1 MGTNLRSVGMGVTML
16 SLFLLLQIFIDSLRL
31 GCRCAPKPG
40 FDRLIN
46 SSGGSGNSSF
56 VL

>member
-46 SSGGSGNSSF
+46 CSGGSGNSSF